1 MIINLMKIKSFNKV
15 LELKHFLFVW
25 KGSDSL
31 TLLVDGVAASSSANL
46 LVMPLASSLAACRTI
61 VHWVGRYISDSKQW
75 HEGDCQRT
83 NAEHI
88 SPLKMATR
96 GQTEPAECPL
106 TPRQGRAR
114 GRWQSGERLRL
125 FDDLEICRVWKVTRY
140 YHFET
145 WGKLPTEVAVPN
157 CEQIAVLEKVRHLE
171 RNKVNISM
179 RAEEGGFNTN
189 TSFSRTLSLS
199 LVALVL
205 DRAVM

>member
-1 MIINLMKIKSFNKV
+1 
-15 LELKHFLFVW
+15 
-25 KGSDSL
+25 
-31 TLLVDGVAASSSANL
+31 
-46 LVMPLASSLAACRTI
+46 MPLASSLAACRTT
-61 VHWVGRYISDSKQW
+61 VHWDGYMSDSKQR
-75 HEGDCQRT
+75 HEDDCQRT

-125 FDDLEICRVWKVTRY
+125 IDDLEYLGFCRVRKVTRY
-140 YHFET
+140 SHFET

-157 CEQIAVLEKVRHLE
+157 CEQIAVLEKVRHLGF
-171 RNKVNISM
+171 KVSISM
-179 RAEEGGFNTN
+179 RGEEGGFNTN

>member
-46 LVMPLASSLAACRTI
+46 FVMPLASSLAACRTI
-61 VHWVGRYISDSKQW
+61 VHWVGYMSDSKQR
-75 HEGDCQRT
+75 HEGYI

-125 FDDLEICRVWKVTRY
+125 FDDLEYLGFCRVWKVTRY
-140 YHFET
+140 YHFQNLGET
-145 WGKLPTEVAVPN
+145 PN
-157 CEQIAVLEKVRHLE
+157 G
-171 RNKVNISM
+171 S
-179 RAEEGGFNTN
+179 GGPQLWTN
-189 TSFSRTLSLS
+189 RC
-199 LVALVL
+199 VGEDEAPG
-205 DRAVM
+205 